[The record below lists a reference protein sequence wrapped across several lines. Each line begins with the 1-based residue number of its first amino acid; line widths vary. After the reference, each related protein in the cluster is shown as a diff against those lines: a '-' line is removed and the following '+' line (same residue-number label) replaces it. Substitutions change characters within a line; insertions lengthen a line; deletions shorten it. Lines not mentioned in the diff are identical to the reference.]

1 MAGGGQKGIGGVEFA
16 GGALILLGFIGGCAA
31 RGWVDGQ
38 QAGDPIEQHQTDC
51 EQAWSASE
59 AGQADDDD
67 VVLLATDFCQ
77 RHNSAA
83 VAEQQVEQRQELQEA
98 QIP

>member
-1 MAGGGQKGIGGVEFA
+1 MAGGQSGLSFIGEAGVAFA
-16 GGALILLGFIGGCAA
+16 LLGFIGGCTA
-31 RGWVDGQ
+31 RGWIDGN

-83 VAEQQVEQRQELQEA
+83 VAEQQVEQQQELQEA
-98 QIP
+98 QTP